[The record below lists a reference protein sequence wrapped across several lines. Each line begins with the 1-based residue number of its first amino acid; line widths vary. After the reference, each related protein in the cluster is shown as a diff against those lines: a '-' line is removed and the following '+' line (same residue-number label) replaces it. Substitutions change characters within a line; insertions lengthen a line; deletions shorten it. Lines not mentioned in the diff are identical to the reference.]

1 MGKNKTQYGQE
12 VCECLEEYITDD
24 RYHQAVLL
32 DGPWGVGKTWF
43 IKNIFIPQFQE
54 AHKDEGWA
62 VVFVSLY
69 GLHDVVDLEAE
80 LERCFVKNAMS
91 QLSKKSGIKFFDG
104 QNLFKGVEILKM
116 LSPLLSA
123 YLPFKDLSKLKL
135 EDISKVLPKPHRV
148 VLFMDDLERTNIE
161 PDAILGYINELTEN
175 EGTKVIVIGNEAELC
190 NAHGIADKKEEGE
203 KQRKNSSKKYRYD
216 VNKEKA
222 IGLNISYPVKM
233 DEIYDLV
240 VDRYVRSESL
250 KMYFYQEKNRVVEN
264 FVNNESNNFRT
275 LILALI
281 ACDKFYPILEEAYE
295 EWKAALPEEDK
306 VKSPK
311 IFSGLVNSVIEFT
324 VKEALV
330 LEAGNKP
337 PIPRGMGDGYIYTYS
352 YRYKHPFVTS
362 YIKNRRLEREK
373 IKQHAKEV
381 LDDLLDR
388 NQEKNKAYNCLMN
401 WRRRTDRQVEDAL
414 KEIKKEISQKRLTAD
429 YIKNLFYLLLGIS
442 RAGFTIS
449 WEVYVDAVIV
459 NWERQKSPIWA
470 KESLYYAE
478 MEDKQMLDEYNQ
490 ILQPI
495 YAFAEAHYHQLQMEK
510 YQFLTDNMWDS
521 DFHEKCNEKRAG
533 FVKNRKFL
541 SYADPSAVVQKIKE
555 ASEEEITYF
564 TEGIATMYRT
574 VNSCD
579 FFEGDIPTISAILKG
594 IEEIGDFG
602 GKIKTANVRI
612 LENLLK
618 EKEKSLVK
626 KT

>member
-1 MGKNKTQYGQE
+1 MVEIEKVTAVIIKIWNFILWRREMGKNKTQYGQE

-69 GLHDVVDLEAE
+69 GLHEVADLKAE
-80 LERCFVKNAMS
+80 IERCFVKNAMS
-91 QLSKKSGIKFFDG
+91 QLSKKSGIKFLDG
-104 QNLFKGVEILKM
+104 QNLFKGVEMLKI

-123 YLPFKDLSKLKL
+123 YLPLKDLSELKL

-161 PDAILGYINELTEN
+161 PDVILGYINELTEH

-190 NAHGIADKKEEGE
+190 KAHDIADEKEEGE
-203 KQRKNSSKKYRYD
+203 KKGENSSKKYRYD

-233 DEIYDLV
+233 NEIYDLV

-250 KMYFYQEKNRVVEN
+250 KPYFYQEKYHVVEN

-295 EWKAALPEEDK
+295 EWKVALPEEDK

-311 IFSGLVNSVIEFT
+311 IFGGLVNSVIEFT
-324 VKEALV
+324 VKEALA
-330 LEAGNKP
+330 LEAGNKSP
-337 PIPRGMGDGYIYTYS
+337 LKRGLVNGYMYS
-352 YRYKHPFVTS
+352 YRYQHLFVNS
-362 YIKNRRLEREK
+362 YMRKRRLGREK

-381 LDDLLDR
+381 LDDLWDG
-388 NQEKNKAYNCLMN
+388 NQGRNKAYNCLMN
-401 WRRRTDRQVEDAL
+401 WRRRTDYQVKEAL
-414 KEIKKEISQKRLTAD
+414 EKLKGEIAQKKLTAD
-429 YIKNLFYLLLGIS
+429 YITNLFYSLLEIS
-442 RAGFTIS
+442 RAGFAIS
-449 WEVYVDAVIV
+449 WEAYVDAVID
-459 NWERQKSPIWA
+459 NWKRPQSPICT
-470 KESLYYAE
+470 KESLCWAE
-478 MEDKQMLDEYNQ
+478 MEDAQMLDEYNQ

-495 YAFAEAHYHQLQMEK
+495 YEFAENHYHQLQMEG
-510 YQFLTDNMWDS
+510 YQFLIDNVWDL
-521 DFHEKCNEKRAG
+521 DFSRKCEEKHAHFMDDK
-533 FVKNRKFL
+533 KFL
-541 SYADPSAVVQKIKE
+541 SYVNPSSVV
-555 ASEEEITYF
+555 
-564 TEGIATMYRT
+564 
-574 VNSCD
+574 
-579 FFEGDIPTISAILKG
+579 
-594 IEEIGDFG
+594 
-602 GKIKTANVRI
+602 
-612 LENLLK
+612 
-618 EKEKSLVK
+618 
-626 KT
+626 